1 MAKEIEHKYLVRD
14 DSYKSM
20 ATGSQ
25 EIVQGYIDRTPGHV
39 VRVRRRGD
47 RCYLTIKGKNSGDTR
62 LEFEYEIP
70 STDFE
75 GLLSLCSGRI
85 LRKRRWIV
93 PFGGFVWEV
102 DEYGGDLSGLTVAEI
117 ELPASDTSYALPPFV
132 GANVTGDPRYY
143 NSNL

>member
-20 ATGSQ
+20 ATGSE
-25 EIVQGYIDRTPGHV
+25 EIIQGYIDRTPEHV
-39 VRVRRRGD
+39 VRVRRRD
-47 RCYLTIKGKNSGDTR
+47 ERCYLTIKGRNSGDTR

-70 STDFE
+70 ATDFD
-75 GLLSLCSGRI
+75 GLLSLCVGRI
-85 LRKRRWIV
+85 LRKRRWLV
-93 PFGGFVWEV
+93 PFGGFLWEV

-117 ELPASDTSYALPPFV
+117 EIPASDANYPLPPFI
-132 GANVTGDPRYY
+132 GRNVTDDPNYY